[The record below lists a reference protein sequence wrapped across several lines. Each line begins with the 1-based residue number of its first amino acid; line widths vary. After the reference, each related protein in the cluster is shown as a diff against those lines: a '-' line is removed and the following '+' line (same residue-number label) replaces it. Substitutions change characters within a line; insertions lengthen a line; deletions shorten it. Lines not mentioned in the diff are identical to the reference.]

1 MTAPCT
7 CARCP
12 RVACCSASCAC
23 GPDYAAATVAHDVPR
38 GRRLYE
44 RDRAPRQTRGLRRET
59 ECESWRSSGSV
70 HRIVLPCVHC
80 RSKSEGRSRR

>member
-12 RVACCSASCAC
+12 RACCSASCAC

-38 GRRLYE
+38 GRPL
-44 RDRAPRQTRGLRRET
+44 
-59 ECESWRSSGSV
+59 
-70 HRIVLPCVHC
+70 
-80 RSKSEGRSRR
+80 